1 MFLVSSVLI
10 FPIFDVTSDYI
21 AASKHIR
28 FVDSNQLL
36 PVSLNIFARRN
47 NDTAWGAVTASVTF
61 MPSILGFICLSGDIS
76 DKLYLFAML
85 LPVLQLALFAKQ
97 GWQIFKESI
106 TGYEKAKQIAVAD
119 KLDRKRLKREEQN
132 ARAQREA
139 DKSTFQYFKIF
150 ECIGEAGPQSILQ
163 TSIIMKRCKTLAS
176 IWTYIMKD
184 FHVSPFK
191 STLFTILSSLLSLV
205 ITGGSMIVELE
216 FNINGESVVPY
227 HSILQSLIHAILMI
241 PLVIPRVIAISI
253 IIASFNSW
261 YSTIPILISGAVY
274 IFLSYILYKVFQQTR
289 NSKEFSKGVSEL
301 VRMMI
306 ITSVIMPCYII
317 NPLWNLL
324 ALQSL
329 LSALILSSTLFSLII
344 LSHVESVYLRLSI
357 IEDPFLFRTVIVI
370 VIGCLLLGSLA
381 TLFQV
386 WLVRKHHQTFLY
398 QCLYGN
404 VKKVEAMLRSG
415 DNLKHDF
422 NEMNGS
428 GRNVKDYVR
437 DMKSEDILKLFDQYA
452 ENFY

>member
-1 MFLVSSVLI
+1 
-10 FPIFDVTSDYI
+10 
-21 AASKHIR
+21 
-28 FVDSNQLL
+28 
-36 PVSLNIFARRN
+36 
-47 NDTAWGAVTASVTF
+47 
-61 MPSILGFICLSGDIS
+61 MPSVLGFICLSGNIFER
-76 DKLYLFAML
+76 LYLFAML

-106 TGYEKAKQIAVAD
+106 TGYEKAKQIASAD
-119 KLDRKRLKREEQN
+119 KLERKKLKREEQN

-184 FHVSPFK
+184 FHVSPLK

-370 VIGCLLLGSLA
+370 VICCLLLGSLA

-415 DNLKHDF
+415 DNMKHDF

-437 DMKSEDILKLFDQYA
+437 DMKSEDILKLFDQHA
-452 ENFY
+452 EIFY